1 MTPLSDVS
9 WTHLAVALGI
19 GLLIGLER
27 ERRKGTG
34 ASRSPAG
41 IRTYALVSLLG
52 ALAAGL
58 GPWLLAASV
67 VGVALLA
74 VVSYLR
80 NRSDDPG
87 LTSEIALLVTLLLGA
102 WAMQAPAWAAAVA
115 AVVAALLA
123 ARDPIHQFVHGWLTE
138 QELHDLLVLAVATLL
153 VLPLMPDQPI
163 DPWGALQPRALWL
176 VVILVMSIAAAG
188 HVALR
193 VLGNRWGLPLVGLS
207 GGFVSSTATIGA
219 MGTRARNNPALAQA
233 AVAGAVLSTVGTMVQ
248 MALLL
253 AVTSLPTLR
262 AMALPLLG
270 AGGVALAF
278 GGVATWRSMRSSGEA
293 VTDLGRAFSF
303 KAALGMGALL
313 ATVSLASAALSR
325 AYGQA
330 GLAVGAALAG
340 LADTHAPAVSV
351 AALVASDA
359 IGAATAPLPILL
371 ALTTNTLSKCVAAV
385 SAGGRPFAQQVV
397 PGLLLIL
404 ATAWGGWW
412 LSAGS

>member
-1 MTPLSDVS
+1 MTAPPDVS

-34 ASRSPAG
+34 AGRGPAG

-58 GPWLLAASV
+58 GPWLLAACV
-67 VGVALLA
+67 VGVSLLA

-115 AVVAALLA
+115 AVVAVLLA
-123 ARDPIHQFVHGWLTE
+123 ARGPIHRFVHGWLTE
-138 QELHDLLVLAVATLL
+138 QELHDLLVLAVASLL
-153 VLPLMPDQPI
+153 ILPLMPDEAI

-193 VLGNRWGLPLVGLS
+193 VLGHRWGLPLIGLS

-278 GGVATWRSMRSSGEA
+278 GGVATWRSVRSSGEA
-293 VTDLGRAFSF
+293 ATDLGRAFSF
-303 KAALGMGALL
+303 QAALGMGALL
-313 ATVSLASAALSR
+313 ATVSLVSAALSR

-351 AALVASDA
+351 AALVASDT
-359 IGAATAPLPILL
+359 IGAAAAPLPILL
-371 ALTTNTLSKCVAAV
+371 ALSTNTLSKCVAAV
-385 SAGGRPFAQQVV
+385 SGGGWPFARQVV

-404 ATAWGGWW
+404 GAAWGGWW
-412 LSAGS
+412 LSA

>member
-67 VGVALLA
+67 VGVSLLA

-115 AVVAALLA
+115 AVVAVLLA

-163 DPWGALQPRALWL
+163 DPWGALNPRALWL

-193 VLGNRWGLPLVGLS
+193 VLGNRWGLPLIGLT

-233 AVAGAVLSTVGTMVQ
+233 AVAGAVLSTVGTVVQ

-262 AMALPLLG
+262 VMALPLLG

-278 GGVATWRSMRSSGEA
+278 GGLFTWRSMHGSSGEVA
-293 VTDLGRAFSF
+293 TDLGQAFSF
-303 KAALGMGALL
+303 KAALGMAALL
-313 ATVSLASAALSR
+313 ATVSLASAALSQL
-325 AYGQA
+325 YGQA

-351 AALVASDA
+351 AALVAS
-359 IGAATAPLPILL
+359 GAVDVKGAPLPILL

-385 SAGGRPFAQQVV
+385 SAGGRPFAQQLV
-397 PGLLLIL
+397 PGLLLIT
-404 ATAWGGWW
+404 AVAWGGWW
-412 LSAGS
+412 LSG

>member
-1 MTPLSDVS
+1 MTAPPDVS

-34 ASRSPAG
+34 AGRGPAG
-41 IRTYALVSLLG
+41 IRTHALVSLLG

-67 VGVALLA
+67 VGVSLLA
-74 VVSYLR
+74 VVSHLR
-80 NRSDDPG
+80 SRSDDPG
-87 LTSEIALLVTLLLGA
+87 LTSEIALLVALLLGA

-115 AVVAALLA
+115 VVVAVLLA
-123 ARDPIHQFVHGWLTE
+123 ARDPMHQFIHTWLTE

-153 VLPLMPDQPI
+153 VLPLMPNQPI
-163 DPWGALQPRALWL
+163 DPWGALKPRALWL

-193 VLGNRWGLPLVGLS
+193 VLGHRWGLPLIGLT

-219 MGTRARNNPALAQA
+219 MGARARHHPPLAQA

-248 MALLL
+248 MALML

-278 GGVATWRSMRSSGEA
+278 GGLVTWRSMRSSGEVA
-293 VTDLGRAFSF
+293 TELGRAFSF
-303 KAALGMGALL
+303 KAALGMAALL

-330 GLAVGAALAG
+330 GLAAGAALAG

-351 AALVASDA
+351 AALVASGV
-359 IGAATAPLPILL
+359 IGTGAAPLPILL
-371 ALTTNTLSKCVAAV
+371 ALSTNTLSKCVAAV
-385 SAGGRPFAQQVV
+385 SAGGWPYARQVV
-397 PGLLLIL
+397 PGLLLVL
-404 ATAWGGWW
+404 ATAWGGGW
-412 LSAGS
+412 LSR

>member
-1 MTPLSDVS
+1 MTAPPDVS

-67 VGVALLA
+67 VGVSLLA

-115 AVVAALLA
+115 VVVAVLLA
-123 ARDPIHQFVHGWLTE
+123 ARDPIHRFVHGWLTE
-138 QELHDLLVLAVATLL
+138 QELHDLLVLAVASLL
-153 VLPLMPDQPI
+153 ILPLMPDEPI
-163 DPWGALQPRALWL
+163 DPWGALKPRALWL

-193 VLGNRWGLPLVGLS
+193 VLGNRWGLPLIGLS

-293 VTDLGRAFSF
+293 PTDLGQAFSF

-351 AALVASDA
+351 AALVASGT
-359 IGAATAPLPILL
+359 IGAGAAPLPILL
-371 ALTTNTLSKCVAAV
+371 ALTTNTLSKCAAAV
-385 SAGGRPFAQQVV
+385 SAGGWPFARQVV

-404 ATAWGGWW
+404 GAAWGGWW
-412 LSAGS
+412 LSA

>member
-1 MTPLSDVS
+1 MTAPPDVS

-34 ASRSPAG
+34 AGRGPAG
-41 IRTYALVSLLG
+41 IRTHALVSLLG

-58 GPWLLAASV
+58 GAWSLAASV

-80 NRSDDPG
+80 SRSDDPG

-115 AVVAALLA
+115 VVVAVLLA
-123 ARDPIHQFVHGWLTE
+123 ARDPMHQFIHTWLTE

-193 VLGNRWGLPLVGLS
+193 VLGNRWGLPLIGLS

-262 AMALPLLG
+262 AMALPLFG

-278 GGVATWRSMRSSGEA
+278 GGVATWRSMRSSGEEA
-293 VTDLGRAFSF
+293 ADLGRAFSF

-313 ATVSLASAALSR
+313 ATVSLASAALSQ

-330 GLAVGAALAG
+330 GLAIGAALAG

-351 AALVASDA
+351 AALVASDT
-359 IGAATAPLPILL
+359 IGAAAAPLPILL
-371 ALTTNTLSKCVAAV
+371 ALSTNTLSKCAAAV
-385 SAGGRPFAQQVV
+385 SAGGWPFARQVV

-404 ATAWGGWW
+404 GAAWGGWW
-412 LSAGS
+412 LSA

>member
-9 WTHLAVALGI
+9 WPHLAVALGI

-67 VGVALLA
+67 LGVSLLA

-115 AVVAALLA
+115 AVVAVLLA
-123 ARDPIHQFVHGWLTE
+123 ARDPIHRFVHGWLTE
-138 QELHDLLVLAVATLL
+138 QELHDLLVLAVASLL
-153 VLPLMPDQPI
+153 ILPLMPDEPI
-163 DPWGALQPRALWL
+163 DPWGALKPRALWL

-193 VLGNRWGLPLVGLS
+193 VLGNRWGLPLIGLT

-262 AMALPLLG
+262 AMALPLLC

-293 VTDLGRAFSF
+293 PTDLGQAFSF

-351 AALVASDA
+351 AALVASGA
-359 IGAATAPLPILL
+359 IGAGAAPLPILL

-404 ATAWGGWW
+404 AAAWGGWW
-412 LSAGS
+412 LSL

>member
-9 WTHLAVALGI
+9 WTPLAVALGI

-58 GPWLLAASV
+58 GPWQVAASV
-67 VGVALLA
+67 FGVSLLA

-115 AVVAALLA
+115 AVVAVLLA

-163 DPWGALQPRALWL
+163 DPWGALKPRALWL

-193 VLGNRWGLPLVGLS
+193 VLGNRWGLPLIGLT

-219 MGTRARNNPALAQA
+219 MGTRARNNPTLAQA
-233 AVAGAVLSTVGTMVQ
+233 AVAGAVLSTVGTVVQ

-262 AMALPLLG
+262 VMALPLLG

-278 GGVATWRSMRSSGEA
+278 GGLVTWRSMRGSSGEVA
-293 VTDLGRAFSF
+293 TDLGQAFSF
-303 KAALGMGALL
+303 KAALAMAAVL
-313 ATVSLASAALSR
+313 ATVSLASAALSQR
-325 AYGQA
+325 YGQA
-330 GLAVGAALAG
+330 GLAIGAALAG

-351 AALVASDA
+351 AALVAS
-359 IGAATAPLPILL
+359 GAVDVKGAPLPILL

-385 SAGGRPFAQQVV
+385 SAGGRPFALQLV
-397 PGLLLIL
+397 PGLLLIT
-404 ATAWGGWW
+404 AVAWGGWW
-412 LSAGS
+412 LSA